1 MECKYTC
8 FDRVMNLVKSL
19 PKEKFWDACD
29 LITNYSFID
38 FLDFCVENE
47 CFTES
52 QSTTLYEGIVM
63 WEDLDGNYYEED
75 EDKLV
80 SLYEKLGLTTNA
92 VREFQDCES
101 MVAEYIVDQGIAKDE
116 NEAEEKVQYM
126 CDENILKDFVIRN
139 ELVIHFC

>member
-1 MECKYTC
+1 
-8 FDRVMNLVKSL
+8 
-19 PKEKFWDACD
+19 
-29 LITNYSFID
+29 
-38 FLDFCVENE
+38 
-47 CFTES
+47 
-52 QSTTLYEGIVM
+52 M

-75 EDKLV
+75 EDKLI

-101 MVAEYIVDQGIAKDE
+101 MVAEYLVDQGIAKDE